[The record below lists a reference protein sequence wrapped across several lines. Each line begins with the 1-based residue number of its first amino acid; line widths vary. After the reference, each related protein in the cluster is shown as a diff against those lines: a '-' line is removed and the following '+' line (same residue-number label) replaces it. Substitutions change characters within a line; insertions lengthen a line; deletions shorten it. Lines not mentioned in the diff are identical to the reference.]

1 MSEKPEK
8 HMYEVAKYIREN
20 MKKMAEVRPTSAL
33 FSEYIREFNAMLE
46 PRYITFIIKSNR
58 YDEAVVFPRP
68 IWGKHEINVRNVY
81 YEQYYKN
88 YGILVNHNLVRGM
101 LSKLSVKTLI
111 YYDMN
116 TYTLDTNDPETRKFI
131 YKLMVW
137 NALYNFLWRQYKN
150 LWQYDA
156 YTLGYAYNKM
166 WDDFKDAQS
175 FDELLKIISGK
186 SIENLRSY
194 ITKIVE
200 NKAKWL
206 DRKVELHY
214 IVLRMASQYVE
225 NIIYDP
231 YMDDERAKRYL
242 RLYRSYVEYDGKT
255 IRFKTDDAHSYYY
268 LAPLSGYEENLALLN
283 GYEENEKFVRIK
295 VDILSY
301 RYGLKIETVGSWMIG
316 FDKLT
321 KQPFSISLPYQ
332 CVNMPIHVCT
342 EYVYGLRYDNLA
354 KRFRE
359 PVEINEV

>member
-255 IRFKTDDAHSYYY
+255 IRFKTDDANSNYY
-268 LAPLSGYEENLALLN
+268 LALLN

-321 KQPFSISLPYQ
+321 NQPFSISLPYQ